1 MSSQNQKMTFALD
14 AGTFGSV
21 LHYHAAIKSDQI
33 GRHDAT
39 FKFVIPASVAGLGGT
54 PVTVKVHDGGWG
66 ARFDRYAH
74 GVTGGALTQYPIVG
88 GPGVTVR

>member
-1 MSSQNQKMTFALD
+1 
-14 AGTFGSV
+14 
-21 LHYHAAIKSDQI
+21 
-33 GRHDAT
+33 
-39 FKFVIPASVAGLGGT
+39 VAGLGGT

-74 GVTGGALTQYPIVG
+74 GVTGGALTRYPIVG